1 MYIAPELIEIK
12 NLKNVNSPAID
23 MWGLGITFY
32 YMITFKFP
40 WEIPDYFYS
49 LNFEQ
54 KNNFMLKLLQK
65 PVSAIDGFHPTI
77 NDLIQKCLKVNP
89 LERITSKDMHQKLIS
104 LIRDLNLP
112 TEEHVTFENFSN
124 CKNTSESSSC

>member
-77 NDLIQKCLKVNP
+77 NDLIQKCLKINP
-89 LERITSKDMHQKLIS
+89 FERITSKEMYQQLI
-104 LIRDLNLP
+104 DLMQDLDLRS
-112 TEEHVTFENFSN
+112 TADITFENFSSY
-124 CKNTSESSSC
+124 KTTSL